1 MMFPVTDR
9 HNQERIPRAFG
20 SGPFYGLF
28 DAFHGNSVSEFKGNP
43 GFLVEYDFVFTTRA
57 HFYQKFSCYSVF
69 EKLMV

>member
-43 GFLVEYDFVFTTRA
+43 CFLVDLQQGHTFTKNFLATQ
-57 HFYQKFSCYSVF
+57 FLKN
-69 EKLMV
+69 